1 MPADQRASDSTNLK
15 AAGLRTYTGAD
26 CVWSAAVEIERV
38 STGDGNEVYSLISV
52 FNILPVAVFS

>member
-26 CVWSAAVEIERV
+26 CVWSAVGIERV